1 LNEDGLYN
9 QAHVKLRPEDLAIDG
24 IFLCTLALGPKSI
37 DETIH
42 PDPGQERKLSLPRY
56 E

>member
-24 IFLCTLALGPKSI
+24 IFLCALALGPKTF

-42 PDPGQERKLSLPRY
+42 PVPGQERKLPLPRY
-56 E
+56 K